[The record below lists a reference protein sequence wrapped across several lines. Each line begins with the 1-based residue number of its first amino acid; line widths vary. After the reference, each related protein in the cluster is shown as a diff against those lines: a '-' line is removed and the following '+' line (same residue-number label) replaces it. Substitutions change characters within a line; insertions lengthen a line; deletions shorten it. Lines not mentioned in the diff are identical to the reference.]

1 MSLRFRIIGAVIV
14 ASGLAV
20 CYGAFAM
27 WPASFTALGV
37 LQVAGAVV
45 VALVGIGNVI
55 AGAAVFFKP
64 ARD

>member
-1 MSLRFRIIGAVIV
+1 MSLRFRFLGAVII

-27 WPASFTALGV
+27 WPASLTLGGV
-37 LQVAGAVV
+37 LQIAGAVV
-45 VALVGIGNVI
+45 VALIGIGNVI

>member
-1 MSLRFRIIGAVIV
+1 MSLRFRVLGAVII

-27 WPASFTALGV
+27 WPASLTAVGV
-37 LQVAGAVV
+37 LQIAGAVV
-45 VALVGIGNVI
+45 VALIGIGNVI

>member
-1 MSLRFRIIGAVIV
+1 MSLRFRVLGAVII

-27 WPASFTALGV
+27 WPASFTAVGV
-37 LQVAGAVV
+37 LQIAGAVV
-45 VALVGIGNVI
+45 VALIGIGNVI
-55 AGAAVFFKP
+55 AGTAVFFKP